1 MVTGSKC
8 KWNLLGSKGTDSAC
22 ARSDKGLRKMI
33 ASGGGDSLLPGAQ
46 LIKQGAEARI
56 YKSSFFG
63 KPAIVKERF
72 VKSYRVA
79 TLDQKLSQRRMSQE
93 ARSMARCR
101 RHGIRAPAVYHL
113 DFQKRLIF
121 MEEITEGV
129 LLKDYISS
137 LDTEKDSE
145 TLLALVSV
153 MGALLAQMHNS
164 DVIHGDLTTSN
175 MIYDPD
181 ERNLTLIDFGLS
193 FVSGLAEDKGVDLY
207 VLERAFLSTH
217 PNTDQLFQELL
228 DSYSSSSKN
237 SAAVIAKLDEVRTR
251 GRKRTMVG

>member
-1 MVTGSKC
+1 MHAHPSKR
-8 KWNLLGSKGTDSAC
+8 GY
-22 ARSDKGLRKMI
+22 KM
-33 ASGGGDSLLPGAQ
+33 ASGADSLLPGAQ
-46 LIKQGAEARI
+46 LIKQGAEAKI
-56 YKSSFFG
+56 YKSDFFG

-79 TLDQKLSQRRMSQE
+79 MLDQKLSQRRMSQE

-113 DFQKRLIF
+113 NFQKRLIF

-129 LLKDYISS
+129 LLKDYVCS
-137 LDTEKDSE
+137 LDTVKDNE
-145 TLLALVSV
+145 TLLGLVKL
-153 MGALLAQMHNS
+153 MGTVLAQMHNI

-175 MIYDPD
+175 MIYDPN
-181 ERNLTLIDFGLS
+181 EKSLTLIDFGLS

-217 PNTDQLFQELL
+217 PNTEQLFQALL

-237 SAAVIAKLDEVRTR
+237 SATVIAKLDEVRMR